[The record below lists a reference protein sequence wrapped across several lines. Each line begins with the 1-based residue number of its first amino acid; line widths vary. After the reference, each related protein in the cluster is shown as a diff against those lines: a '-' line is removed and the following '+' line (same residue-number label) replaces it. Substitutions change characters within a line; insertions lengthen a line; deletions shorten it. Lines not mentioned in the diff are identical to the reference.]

1 VIVLGIFCTG
11 ITFYLSYRLI
21 ADEGATNAATVGY
34 LLPVVS
40 VALGVIVLNEE
51 LNPRTIAG
59 MVVVLTGVGMT
70 RARKRL
76 PVVTAK
82 PVAIE

>member
-1 VIVLGIFCTG
+1 MTSSGLRRVQGRRQRDQSSGVRARAFALN
-11 ITFYLSYRLI
+11 YRLM

-40 VALGVIVLNEE
+40 VALGAIVLNEE
-51 LNPRTIAG
+51 ITVRIVAG

-70 RARKRL
+70 Q
-76 PVVTAK
+76 
-82 PVAIE
+82 